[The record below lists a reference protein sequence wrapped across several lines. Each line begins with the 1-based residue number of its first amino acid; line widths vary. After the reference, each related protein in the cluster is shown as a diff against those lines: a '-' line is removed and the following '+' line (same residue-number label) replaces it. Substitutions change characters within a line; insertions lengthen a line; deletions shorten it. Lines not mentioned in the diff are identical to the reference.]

1 MNPVATALPH
11 SMLPQPA
18 VMETKPMKKCLWQR
32 QVLNKSVKSNTSAT
46 NWSLVIPTGIC
57 WRSADEPGTCCRWYM
72 YIYVYIYIHNNIIS
86 LLWKKTCSITLSPR
100 LRGYHCTNPPR
111 RTSWWW
117 DRPKWKLWC
126 HLWQPTAWCS
136 WPPELPWHQWHSR
149 AFLGWSPGWS
159 HTSRTTGQRFPAWA
173 VETGWNRLKL
183 NLQWS

>member
-32 QVLNKSVKSNTSAT
+32 QVLNKSTITSNMEDLWKAT
-46 NWSLVIPTGIC
+46 LQLQIGVWSSQLATAEDLLMNQAPV
-57 WRSADEPGTCCRWYM
+57 ADD
-72 YIYVYIYIHNNIIS
+72 IYVIS
-86 LLWKKTCSITLSPR
+86 LTKIHSPSFSTLSPR
-100 LRGYHCTNPPR
+100 LRGYRCTTPPR

-136 WPPELPWHQWHSR
+136 WPPELPWHQWRSR

-173 VETGWNRLKL
+173 ETETESAVELKL
-183 NLQWS
+183 FPL